1 MKFQSRGAGVLFSFN
16 VMGETQVQGMILGIR
31 KRVKNLMPIWDK
43 VDAILRKS
51 SKYMF
56 NKRGGSRFKWPPL
69 PKKYRDA
76 KKKLYP
82 GKPLLVA
89 TGDLKRSMINTGG
102 EHVLEK
108 HRKYMWFGTSVAYAG
123 YHQSPKRRKT
133 KLPRRPFIYIDR
145 KNVSSIVSLMREHC
159 VEGTQSLKSKFARS
173 VVGG

>member
-1 MKFQSRGAGVLFSFN
+1 MKFQSKGKGVLFGFE
-16 VMGETQVQGMILGIR
+16 VMGETQVKGMILGIR
-31 KRVKNLMPIWDK
+31 DKVKNLMPIWDK

-69 PKKYRDA
+69 SKKYRDA

-89 TGDLKRSMINTGG
+89 KGDLKRSMINAGG
-102 EHVLEK
+102 DHILEK
-108 HRKYMWFGTSVAYAG
+108 HRKHMMFGTKVAYAG
-123 YHQSPKRRKT
+123 YHQSPKRRRT
-133 KLPRRPFIYIDR
+133 KLKRRPFIYIER
-145 KNVSSIVSLMREHC
+145 KNVGSIVSLMREHC
-159 VEGTQSLKSKFARS
+159 IEGTQSLKSKFARS